1 VNPVYTVRALRTSF
15 GAPSL
20 KKTMHPLLKKTLD
33 FISRERLIAPEETV
47 VVGVSAGADSMALLW
62 GLAALRPEL
71 PLTLVA
77 AYADHGLR
85 PEETRQ
91 EASLV
96 EQAAAELGIACRIGA
111 LDVKGEARRQKISI
125 EHAARLLR
133 YHFFEEVAEEVR
145 AARIAVA
152 HTADDQAEEVL
163 IRLLRGSGRAG
174 LAGMKTLRDG
184 RIIRPFLAATKAEI
198 LAYLR
203 EKQISWLED
212 SSNRERIYLR
222 NRVRLDLLPHL
233 AANFNPNIRST
244 LTRTA
249 AILQDEEE
257 LLAALARRAGERV
270 LARTRVA
277 DRPAIQLLLAPF
289 RQEARAMQR
298 RLVETA
304 CLEMGHS
311 PAFREIEQLLH
322 LAAAERRGARLHLR
336 SGLRVHQRQDHLLFF
351 FPQGRGACRGDLTA
365 EVDPAFSLE
374 IHGPGLYTLPGLT
387 SELRIE
393 HLAEV
398 PAAPELHRQE
408 ADYLDA
414 DRLSFPLRI
423 RSPQAGD
430 AFQPLGA
437 PGTRKI
443 GDFLTDRKV
452 PREQRW
458 QIPVVVAADNSIVAL
473 LGLRIGQ
480 KVRITGDTRR
490 VLRFSL
496 V

>member
-1 VNPVYTVRALRTSF
+1 VNPVYTVGALRTS
-15 GAPSL
+15 PKEHHRL
-20 KKTMHPLLKKTLD
+20 KSMHPLLKKTLAV
-33 FISRERLIAPEETV
+33 ISRERLIAPEEKV

-62 GLAALRPEL
+62 VLAALRPEL
-71 PLTLVA
+71 QLTLVA
-77 AYADHGLR
+77 AYVDHGLR
-85 PEETRQ
+85 PEETGR
-91 EASLV
+91 EAGLV
-96 EQAAAELGIACRIGA
+96 EQAAAGLGIACRIGA
-111 LDVKGEARRQKISI
+111 VDVKGEARRQKISI

-145 AARIAVA
+145 AAKIAVA

-184 RIIRPFLAATKAEI
+184 RVIRPFLSVTKEEV
-198 LAYLR
+198 LAFLKK
-203 EKQISWLED
+203 KQTPWLED

-233 AANFNPNIRST
+233 AANFNPNIRNT

-257 LLAALARRAGERV
+257 LLASLARRASERV
-270 LARTRVA
+270 LAITKVA
-277 DRPAIQLLLAPF
+277 DRLAIRLLLAPF
-289 RQEARAMQR
+289 CQEAKALQR

-304 CLEMGHS
+304 CLELGHS
-311 PAFREIEQLLH
+311 PTFREIEQILLS
-322 LAAAERRGARLHLR
+322 ATAERNGLRLHLR
-336 SGLRVHQRQDHLLFF
+336 CGLRVHKHQDHLLFS
-351 FPQGRGACRGDLTA
+351 FPQGRGARRGDLNPGIEPTFA
-365 EVDPAFSLE
+365 LE
-374 IHGPGLYTLPGLT
+374 IHGPGLYILPGLNR
-387 SELRIE
+387 ELRIE
-393 HLAEV
+393 QLAEI
-398 PAAPELHRQE
+398 PAASELHRQE

-414 DRLSFPLRI
+414 DRFSFPLRI

-430 AFQPLGA
+430 VFQPLGA
-437 PGTRKI
+437 PGTKKI

-458 QIPVVVAADNSIVAL
+458 QVPVVVAGDCIVAL

-480 KVRITGDTRR
+480 GVRLTGDTRR
-490 VLRFSL
+490 VLKFSL